1 MKGRATM
8 KTTVTTKV
16 FDAVKLLLESGAKY
30 EEVSKFFNIS
40 HSTIGRINKAQ
51 DFAEYKHMTSAAV
64 WMAKRDANKAKR
76 EAEKPKE
83 QEKPQEKP
91 EPILTDLR
99 MQGGTISAN
108 YQINRMYELLK
119 KQTETLTLISNK
131 LAFIVC
137 ELGGG
142 KDDAGGSDPK
152 VS

>member
-1 MKGRATM
+1 M
-8 KTTVTTKV
+8 KTTVTPKI

-30 EEVSKFFNIS
+30 EEVSKFFSIS

-76 EAEKPKE
+76 E
-83 QEKPQEKP
+83 QEKP
-91 EPILTDLR
+91 EPEKHEPILTD
-99 MQGGTISAN
+99 MKQQGGTISAN
-108 YQINRMYELLK
+108 YQINRMYDLLK
-119 KQTETLTLISNK
+119 KQVEMLTLISNK

-142 KDDAGGSDPK
+142 NDDTGRSD
-152 VS
+152 SEIS

>member
-1 MKGRATM
+1 
-8 KTTVTTKV
+8 
-16 FDAVKLLLESGAKY
+16 
-30 EEVSKFFNIS
+30 
-40 HSTIGRINKAQ
+40 
-51 DFAEYKHMTSAAV
+51 
-64 WMAKRDANKAKR
+64 MAKRDANKAKR